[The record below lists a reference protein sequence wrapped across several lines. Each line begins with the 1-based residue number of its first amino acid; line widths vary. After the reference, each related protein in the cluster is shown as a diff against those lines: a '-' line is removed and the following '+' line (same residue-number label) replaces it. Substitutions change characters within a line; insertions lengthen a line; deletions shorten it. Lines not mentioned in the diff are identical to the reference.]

1 MCDGSPAIM
10 TPLPYRRFPLRTLGA
25 AALAWVAAVLTAAG
39 ANFCVA
45 PNGDDANPGTKERP
59 FATVGRAQQ
68 AMSPGDTTYLRGGT
82 YRLTEKSIMSRDR
95 FLAAIFLLGKSGA
108 KEKPIR
114 YFAYPGER
122 PVFDCSD
129 VKPPGLRIS
138 AFRVFGSWIHLKGIE
153 VTGVQVTA
161 TGHTQSICFE
171 NHGSH
176 NIYENLSMHDGQAIG
191 LFITRGSDNLVLNCD
206 AYRNHDFT
214 SEGGRGGNTD
224 GFGCH
229 VPRGGGNNVF
239 KGCRAWFNSDDG
251 FDCISDTGGVAFI
264 NCWAFLNGY
273 SADMKPRGDGN
284 GFKAG
289 GYGIDPSTR
298 FPDPVPRH
306 RVEHCVAV
314 RNRAAGFY
322 ANHHPGGIDW
332 IHNSAYRNT
341 VNYNFLGRKPDAS
354 ADIDGFGHVI
364 LNNLSFGTTR
374 EVRNLNAAACKISG
388 NSWER
393 REKPTEKD
401 FLSLNEDLLTAPR
414 KPDGGLPETPFLRL
428 AKDNPWNGAAKPV
441 GAAASGKPTSPGAF
455 GVK

>member
-1 MCDGSPAIM
+1 M
-10 TPLPYRRFPLRTLGA
+10 TIRTTILNARPLFRTLGA
-25 AALAWVAAVLTAAG
+25 GAMAWCLAIASAAAE
-39 ANFCVA
+39 NFCVA
-45 PNGDDANPGTKERP
+45 PGGDDANPGTKELP
-59 FATVGRAQQ
+59 FATVGRAQR
-68 AMSPGDTTYLRGGT
+68 AMAPGDTTWLRGGT
-82 YRLTEKSIMSRDR
+82 YRLTEASIMSRDR
-95 FLAAIFLLGKSGA
+95 FLAAIFLLGKSGT

-122 PVFDCSD
+122 PVFDCSE
-129 VKPPGLRIS
+129 VKPAGLRIS

-191 LFITRGSDNLVLNCD
+191 LYITRGSDNLVLNCD
-206 AYRNHDFT
+206 AYRNHDST

-229 VPRGGGNNVF
+229 VPRGGGRNVF
-239 KGCRAWFNSDDG
+239 KGCRAWLNSDDG

-273 SADMKPRGDGN
+273 GTDMKPRGDGN

-289 GYGIDPSTR
+289 GYGVDPGTR

-306 RVEHCVAV
+306 RVVQCVAV

-332 IHNSAYRNT
+332 IHNSAYRNS
-341 VNYNFLGRKPDAS
+341 VNYNFLGRSLDATT
-354 ADIDGFGHVI
+354 DVPGFGHVI
-364 LNNLSFGTTR
+364 MNNLSFGSTR
-374 EVRNLNAAACKISG
+374 EVRHLDAAACKLAG
-388 NSWER
+388 NTWER
-393 REKPTEKD
+393 RDKPTEKD
-401 FLSLNEDLLTAPR
+401 FLSLDEELLTAPR
-414 KPDGGLPETPFLRL
+414 RADGGLSETPFLRL
-428 AKDNPWNGAAKPV
+428 TKDNPWNGTCKPAD
-441 GAAASGKPTSPGAF
+441 AAARRDPTDPGAF
-455 GVK
+455 VAK